1 MKVKPSIIALAL
13 GLALASAAHANLV
26 LTSDSPFTPTNE
38 KQATLEAEV
47 GSRLGN
53 PNLIDALRVEGQAN
67 GTTFDNANAVFQVAF
82 NNTAGGQTATI
93 NFDLTGLDLSGVAI
107 LVFGGNL
114 GSNLYTVTAD
124 QAIIGFGT
132 VNAPLAGG
140 SGLFADISH
149 IDFFI
154 QPGGAS
160 VPEGGTSAMLLAGS
174 LTGLGIARRFVK
186 RS

>member
-1 MKVKPSIIALAL
+1 M
-13 GLALASAAHANLV
+13 
-26 LTSDSPFTPTNE
+26 
-38 KQATLEAEV
+38 
-47 GSRLGN
+47 GSRLGT

-67 GTTFDNANAVFQVAF
+67 GTTFDNGVFQVAF

-149 IDFFI
+149 IDFLI

-160 VPEGGTSAMLLAGS
+160 VPEGGASAMLLAGS
-174 LTGLGIARRFVK
+174 LTGLGIVRRFVK
-186 RS
+186 R